1 METVQA
7 FFEQE
12 CINMFSD
19 VAYCYGIAYK
29 KGVRAVL
36 KSHFYSVCSCSFD
49 KNNGKESNFEPF
61 KWCTYCNIIDGIIL
75 LRVISNPISGQL
87 LPFYLVQNDLTEW
100 AITLGRVTYSNLA
113 FRMLFINCVSFYLI
127 KCQLDL
133 TELTN
138 KHKGY

>member
-1 METVQA
+1 MSRKALICSLIWPAVMELLT
-7 FFEQE
+7 
-12 CINMFSD
+12 
-19 VAYCYGIAYK
+19 K
-29 KGVRAVL
+29 KIVRAVL

-61 KWCTYCNIIDGIIL
+61 KWCAYCNIIDGIIL

-100 AITLGRVTYSNLA
+100 AITQGRVTYSNLA
-113 FRMLFINCVSFYLI
+113 FRMLFIYCVSFCLI

-138 KHKGY
+138 KYKDC